1 MTNIKLTFAQLLV
14 LYFKGYAYCGIY
26 FQFCVIHLMCANKTE
41 QNIIKSL
48 CMFLRL
54 YNEARLYSHTPKQ
67 FFKS

>member
-14 LYFKGYAYCGIY
+14 LYFNRYTYCSIY
-26 FQFCVIHLMCANKTE
+26 FKFCVIHLMCANEKE

-48 CMFLRL
+48 FMFVRL

-67 FFKS
+67 FFKN